1 MRRPEFIARQS
12 SHPTGMLGWIIGNI
26 MSHETAALNATVLDA
41 LELQPTDR
49 VLEVGFG
56 HGRTIARAAAMVTDG
71 LVAGVDVSETMVRM
85 AARRC
90 RRFIEQGRV
99 RLELGDSSRLPL
111 PDRHFDR
118 AYAVHTIYFWA
129 DPVAHL
135 REIHRVMKPGG
146 RIAIALRPKGA
157 SSGADDFP
165 GSVYTFYETAAVRE
179 LLVASGLAVPTVL
192 AGHGSAEGFD
202 VVIGERPHDST

>member
-12 SHPTGMLGWIIGNI
+12 SHPTGMLGWIIGSI
-26 MSHETAALNATVLDA
+26 MSRETAALNATVLDA

-56 HGRTIARAAAMVTDG
+56 HGRTIERAAAIVTDG
-71 LVAGVDVSETMVRM
+71 FVAGIDVSETMVRM
-85 AARRC
+85 ATCRC

-99 RLELGDSSRLPL
+99 RLEVGDSSRLPF
-111 PDRHFDR
+111 PANHFDK

-135 REIHRVMKPGG
+135 REIHRVLKPGG
-146 RIAIALRPKGA
+146 TLAIGLRPKA
-157 SSGADDFP
+157 AASGADDFP
-165 GSVYTFYETAAVRE
+165 DSIYTFYETGRVRE
-179 LLVASGLAVPTVL
+179 LLAESGFANLSVL
-192 AGHGSAEGFD
+192 EGVDGFD
-202 VVIGERPHDST
+202 VIVAERLRNAT